1 MILAK
6 TVKGYGMGDAGE
18 SENTTHQVK
27 KLDLDELKYFR
38 DRFDVP
44 LSDEQLQDV
53 PYYRPA
59 ADSSEM
65 QYLRQSRDRL
75 GGFMPRNWWTN
86 RLSGASTLGVQGTD

>member
-1 MILAK
+1 MR
-6 TVKGYGMGDAGE
+6 E

-27 KLDLDELKYFR
+27 KLDLEELKYFR

-53 PYYRPA
+53 PYFRPA

-65 QYLRQSRDRL
+65 QYLRQSRERL
-75 GGFMPRNWWTN
+75 GGFMPR
-86 RLSGASTLGVQGTD
+86 RLVDEQVLLSGSVSVQGPD